1 MLLFFFTITFRSI
14 LQKLWPAVL
23 RLVFQ
28 PQSTD
33 EWALS
38 RAHAENVT
46 EILVRRET
54 DKYGGCTLGVCV
66 CVCLNMGQKHFQEKI
81 CFIIKI

>member
-28 PQSTD
+28 PKSTD

-66 CVCLNMGQKHFQEKI
+66 FKHGAKTLPGENLLYYQNITF
-81 CFIIKI
+81 